1 MNSLQFL
8 SEQVDRVISRSSKA
22 SQRLGDGGE
31 GVARTH
37 SLVDMSKDTDETESR
52 KRPLIQRSQTM
63 DAYTGMGPH
72 DSGYDGI
79 FRRPF
84 EDIESLASTIRRIG
98 SFVVG
103 SGGEQQ
109 PSAAASTEAGGEAGA
124 SPTSVTEK
132 PLVATPGTVTPKNSG
147 TPETA
152 GLLTPFSDGEVS
164 FSESEKKLARKST
177 AKKDSPP
184 STATPP
190 PTSTIYYI
198 ITLSFIWDTLRF
210 LYSPSDFLVRVFRNE
225 PDERPRVSPATTAVT
240 RHTSRLT
247 PETDTEVAPV
257 PHHQSL
263 SSGAVARRKNRKAKF
278 RYPKSLLHPV
288 RANSKTLILDLDE
301 TLIHSQSRGKPS
313 MMGHMVEVRLDK
325 RHATLYYV
333 HKRPFCDDF
342 LKLVCKWYNVVVFTA
357 SVQEYADPVIDW
369 LEQEQRFFSKRYYR
383 QHCTKVGNGYVK
395 DLTCV
400 DKDLSKLLII
410 DNSPISY
417 MMHENNAIAIEGW
430 INDPTDVDL
439 LCLLPVLNALRYC
452 IDVRQAITLRLG
464 DGAFE

>member
-8 SEQVDRVISRSSKA
+8 SEQVDKVISRSSKA

-37 SLVDMSKDTDETESR
+37 SLVDMSKEDTDELDSR

-63 DAYTGMGPH
+63 DAYTGMGPQ
-72 DSGYDGI
+72 DSGYDGL

-103 SGGEQQ
+103 SGGEQPAEQ
-109 PSAAASTEAGGEAGA
+109 AGA
-124 SPTSVTEK
+124 ETGASQTTVSEK
-132 PLVATPGTVTPKNSG
+132 PLVTTPGTVTPKNSG
-147 TPETA
+147 TPESA
-152 GLLTPFSDGEVS
+152 GLHTPFSDGEVS
-164 FSESEKKLARKST
+164 FSESEKKFSMKPSSKR
-177 AKKDSPP
+177 DSSQTTTVPP
-184 STATPP
+184 Q
-190 PTSTIYYI
+190 TSTIYYI

-210 LYSPSDFLVRVFRNE
+210 LYFPSDFLVRVFRNE
-225 PDERPRVSPATTAVT
+225 PDERPRVSPATTAVS
-240 RHTSRLT
+240 RHTSPRLT
-247 PETDTEVAPV
+247 PETDTEAAPV
-257 PHHQSL
+257 RDHQSPT
-263 SSGAVARRKNRKAKF
+263 SGAVARRKNRKAKF

>member
-31 GVARTH
+31 GVARSH
-37 SLVDMSKDTDETESR
+37 SLVDMAKDSETSDSR

-63 DAYTGMGPH
+63 DAYTGMGPQ

-103 SGGEQQ
+103 SGGEAPVAQ
-109 PSAAASTEAGGEAGA
+109 AAEDPAPAQ
-124 SPTSVTEK
+124 TSVSEK

-164 FSESEKKLARKST
+164 FSESEKKLS
-177 AKKDSPP
+177 KKTSPKRDSPP
-184 STATPP
+184 TTEP

-225 PDERPRVSPATTAVT
+225 PDERPRVSPATTAVS
-240 RHTSRLT
+240 RHTPSRLT
-247 PETDTEVAPV
+247 PETDIDIPSIRE
-257 PHHQSL
+257 HQSP
-263 SSGAVARRKNRKAKF
+263 SSGALARRKNRKTKF

-410 DNSPISY
+410 DNSPVSY

>member
-37 SLVDMSKDTDETESR
+37 SLVDMAKDPKEQDVQ

-63 DAYTGMGPH
+63 DAYTGMGPQ
-72 DSGYDGI
+72 DSGYDGL

-103 SGGEQQ
+103 SGG
-109 PSAAASTEAGGEAGA
+109 AEAVEGSETGA
-124 SPTSVTEK
+124 VTEK
-132 PLVATPGTVTPKNSG
+132 PLVATPGTVTPKTSSLADI
-147 TPETA
+147 A
-152 GLLTPFSDGEVS
+152 GIHTPFSDGEVS
-164 FSESEKKLARKST
+164 FSESEKKTST
-177 AKKDSPP
+177 SVKKQP
-184 STATPP
+184 SRQQSADTPP

-225 PDERPRVSPATTAVT
+225 PDERPRVSTPVPA
-240 RHTSRLT
+240 RHTSRMT

-257 PHHQSL
+257 EKSAGP
-263 SSGAVARRKNRKAKF
+263 VVRRNKPRKAKF

-400 DKDLSKLLII
+400 DKDLSKLMII
-410 DNSPISY
+410 DNSPVSY

-439 LCLLPVLNALRYC
+439 LCLLPVLNAMRYC

>member
-31 GVARTH
+31 GVARSH
-37 SLVDMSKDTDETESR
+37 SLVDMSKDTEEHDSR

-63 DAYTGMGPH
+63 DAYTGMGPQ
-72 DSGYDGI
+72 DSGYDGL

-103 SGGEQQ
+103 SGADQ
-109 PSAAASTEAGGEAGA
+109 AASNAAGGETPGQTTV
-124 SPTSVTEK
+124 SEK

-147 TPETA
+147 SPETA
-152 GLLTPFSDGEVS
+152 GMHTPFSDGEVS
-164 FSESEKKLARKST
+164 FSDISNAS
-177 AKKDSPP
+177 
-184 STATPP
+184 

-225 PDERPRVSPATTAVT
+225 PDERPRVAPTAVT
-240 RHTSRLT
+240 ATSRNSSRLT
-247 PETDTEVAPV
+247 PETDTEVAPA
-257 PHHQSL
+257 PYQGPSA
-263 SSGAVARRKNRKAKF
+263 GAVARRKNRKAKF

-452 IDVRQAITLRLG
+452 IDVRLAITLRLG

>member
-37 SLVDMSKDTDETESR
+37 SLVDMSKDADEADSR

-63 DAYTGMGPH
+63 DAYTGMGPQ

-103 SGGEQQ
+103 SGGEQP
-109 PSAAASTEAGGEAGA
+109 PSAASSEGGGEAGA
-124 SPTSVTEK
+124 APTSVTEK
-132 PLVATPGTVTPKNSG
+132 PMVATPGTVTPKNSG
-147 TPETA
+147 TPEAA

-164 FSESEKKLARKST
+164 FSESEKKLAKRSAT
-177 AKKDSPP
+177 KKDLPP
-184 STATPP
+184 STTTPP

-210 LYSPSDFLVRVFRNE
+210 LYSPGDFLVRVFRNE
-225 PDERPRVSPATTAVT
+225 PDERPRVSPATTAVS

-257 PHHQSL
+257 AHHQSP
-263 SSGAVARRKNRKAKF
+263 STGAVVRRKNRKAKF